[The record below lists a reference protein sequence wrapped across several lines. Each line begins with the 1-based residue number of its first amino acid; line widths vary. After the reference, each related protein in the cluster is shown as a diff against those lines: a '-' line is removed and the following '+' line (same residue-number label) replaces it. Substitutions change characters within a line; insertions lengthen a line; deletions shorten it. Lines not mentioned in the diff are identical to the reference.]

1 MNSSLT
7 PELFRFIPFMVD
19 DERTILLQLPLGP
32 TVAMA
37 AIIAIS
43 IVWSNAMKVYIYHSL
58 AQEKLADRPINV
70 LILVDQVTFE
80 LPSLIFSKNVFPSS
94 SLVPVW
100 AGGGLFH
107 QKRPP
112 ASPTFQF
119 LAPYAVHFSKQRR
132 HAMSEGI

>member
-7 PELFRFIPFMVD
+7 PELFGFIQFMVD

-43 IVWSNAMKVYIYHSL
+43 IVWSNAMKVFIYHSL

-80 LPSLIFSKNVFPSS
+80 LPSLIFSNTFFVPHLFPVTSLGWGVCSIGEDLLPVQLSS
-94 SLVPVW
+94 SLHRM
-100 AGGGLFH
+100 L
-107 QKRPP
+107 
-112 ASPTFQF
+112 STF
-119 LAPYAVHFSKQRR
+119 LSST
-132 HAMSEGI
+132 AMQ